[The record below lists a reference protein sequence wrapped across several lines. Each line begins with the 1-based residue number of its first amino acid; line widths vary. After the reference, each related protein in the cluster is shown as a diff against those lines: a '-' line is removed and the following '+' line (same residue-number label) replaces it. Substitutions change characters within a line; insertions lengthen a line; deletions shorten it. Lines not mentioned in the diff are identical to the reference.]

1 VTSESSAEPISLAEI
16 AKGEGNRL
24 DFKGGFNPQL
34 TGDWC
39 ELIKDIVSMANS
51 GGGQII
57 VGLNDNGEPS
67 GENVTAFL
75 ALDLADIANKI
86 YKYTDHHI
94 TNLTVE
100 RLDMADSEVAVV
112 TIGGLHLPVIFSVPG
127 EYEWPAGKKKTA
139 FAKGTMY
146 FRHGAKSEPGTT
158 EDLRATLERELQ
170 RVKGFWL
177 DGIAKV
183 VAAPPEAHVQIVAPT
198 VSLANEGTQSIRL
211 TAKGEGPEF
220 RVVDNDQLYPYRAKE
235 LKQRVSEELGA
246 NVFSPYDIQ
255 CVRKE
260 FAVDENPNFSY
271 KGKFG
276 TRQYS
281 EAFVEWLSEQHRRDG
296 QFFQKAR
303 EYARSRMRNPASG
316 T

>member
-1 VTSESSAEPISLAEI
+1 VAAAAEDGFFAEI
-16 AKGEGNRL
+16 ARGEGDRL
-24 DFKGGFNPQL
+24 DFKARFDPSL

-39 ELIKDIVSMANS
+39 ELIKDMIAMANS
-51 GGGQII
+51 GGGRI
-57 VGLNDNGEPS
+57 VIGLNDDGDPS
-67 GENVTAFL
+67 GENVA
-75 ALDLADIANKI
+75 ALFSLDPADIGNKI
-86 YKYTDHHI
+86 YRYTDHHF
-94 TNLTVE
+94 TDFAVQRME
-100 RLDMADSEVAVV
+100 VAGSEVAVV
-112 TIGGLHLPVIFSVPG
+112 SIGGLRLPIIFSVPG
-127 EYEWPAGKKKTA
+127 EYEWPAGKKKSA

-158 EDLRATLERELQ
+158 DDLRATLERELE

-183 VAAPPEAHVQIVAPT
+183 VKAPPEAQVQIVAPT
-198 VSLANEGTQSIRL
+198 VSLGKEASQVIRL
-211 TAKGEGPEF
+211 TTKGEGPEF

-235 LKQRVSEELGA
+235 LKQRLSEVLGA
-246 NVFSPYDIQ
+246 NVASPYDVQ

-260 FAVDENPNFSY
+260 FGIDENPNFSY

-281 EAFVEWLSEQHRRDG
+281 EAFVEWLTEQHRGDV
-296 QFFQKAR
+296 QFFQKVR
-303 EYARSRMRNPASG
+303 ELARSKMRHS